1 MEHNNSEHKAVNTAP
16 LRKLVIQPN
25 DGIAPVLG
33 VISGAKISLRIK
45 QFTLTDPIIKDAIIA
60 AHVRGVDIRVMLNL
74 KRPDGGHDNDGTSEE
89 FQKLGIKVQWANPAF
104 IVTHEKSVVADDAT
118 ALIATFNMA
127 PKYFAETRDYGVIT
141 TDPVQVQQIMDCF
154 DADWERDTY
163 VPDHFAGLLWSVHN
177 SRIIMAEFID
187 SAKKTLYVQHP
198 KFVDVPILDRIIQA
212 KARGVHVHFICS
224 GKHGVQLWD
233 RPETFASLR
242 IMQKDDI
249 KVKVLKAPKLHGKL
263 IIKDEEAALLGSMN
277 IHRRAFDER
286 RELGIQ
292 LTEKDIVD
300 KLIKQFHTDWE
311 SAEHYH
317 IPDPME
323 KDFDSFKVEDVWI

>member
-1 MEHNNSEHKAVNTAP
+1 MANNNSEHVSTAS
-16 LRKLVIQPN
+16 LRKLIIQPT
-25 DGIAPVLG
+25 DGVAPVLG
-33 VISGAKISLRIK
+33 VISGSKVSLRIK

-60 AHVRGVDIRVMLNL
+60 AHVRGVDVSVMLNL
-74 KRPDGGHDNDGTSEE
+74 KRPDGGHDNDATFEE

-104 IVTHEKSVVADDAT
+104 IVTHEKSVVSDGTT

-127 PKYFAETRDYGVIT
+127 PKYFTETRDYGIIT
-141 TDPVQVQQIMDCF
+141 TDPSQVQQIIECF
-154 DADWERDTY
+154 DADWNRDTY

-177 SRIIMAEFID
+177 SRVIMAEFID
-187 SAKKTLYVQHP
+187 SAKKHLYIQHP
-198 KFVDVPILDRIIQA
+198 KFVDVPILDRIIYA
-212 KARGVHVHFICS
+212 KARGVNVHFICS

-242 IMQKDDI
+242 IMHKDDI
-249 KVKVLKAPKLHGKL
+249 KVKVLKEPKLHGKL

-292 LTEKDIVD
+292 LVEKDIVG
-300 KLIKQFHTDWE
+300 KLVRQFMNDWE
-311 SAEHYH
+311 VAEHYH

-323 KDFDSFKVEDVWI
+323 KDFDNFKIEDVWI